1 MTQAAQQNYPGTA
14 YILSLI
20 GGILMILS
28 SIIVTLAFGIY
39 FAVAPYP
46 YHRMM
51 FFAWPTIA
59 FGMMSFFGFISGI
72 IVLISAFML
81 KSKPAESTTWGIL
94 IIVFSIFSFFGMG
107 GFVIGAI
114 LGIIGGA
121 FALSYNHT

>member
-1 MTQAAQQNYPGTA
+1 MAQGTQQSYPKTA
-14 YILSLI
+14 YVLSLI
-20 GGILMILS
+20 AGILMVLS
-28 SIIVTLAFGIY
+28 SIAE
-39 FAVAPYP
+39 AVAFTFFIATGPIA

-51 FFAWPTIA
+51 FFAWPALA
-59 FGMMSFFGFISGI
+59 FGMMSFFGLISGI

-121 FALSYNHT
+121 FALSYSP

>member
-1 MTQAAQQNYPGTA
+1 MLTNKQNYPKTA
-14 YILSLI
+14 YTLSLI
-20 GGILMILS
+20 AGILMILS
-28 SIIVTLAFGIY
+28 SIFIL
-39 FAVAPYP
+39 FAISFFLIFVP

-51 FFAWPTIA
+51 FFFWPTLA
-59 FGMMSFFGFISGI
+59 FGIMLFLGLIPGT

-81 KSKPAESTTWGIL
+81 KSKPEESTTWGIL

-121 FALSYNHT
+121 FALSYNES

>member
-1 MTQAAQQNYPGTA
+1 MAQNVQQNYPRTA

-20 GGILMILS
+20 AGILMVLS
-28 SIIVTLAFGIY
+28 SVVVAFA
-39 FAVAPYP
+39 FSVFFVVAP

-51 FFAWPTIA
+51 YFAWPAIA

-72 IVLISAFML
+72 IVLVSAFML

>member
-1 MTQAAQQNYPGTA
+1 MAQNVQQNYPRTA

-20 GGILMILS
+20 AGTLMVLS
-28 SIIVTLAFGIY
+28 SVVVAFA
-39 FAVAPYP
+39 FSFFFVVAP

-51 FFAWPTIA
+51 YFAWPAIA
-59 FGMMSFFGFISGI
+59 FGMMSFFGLISGI
-72 IVLISAFML
+72 IVLVSAFML

-121 FALSYNHT
+121 FALSYNHY

>member
-1 MTQAAQQNYPGTA
+1 MAQTNQQNYPRTA
-14 YILSLI
+14 YTLSLI
-20 GGILMILS
+20 AGILMILS
-28 SIIVTLAFGIY
+28 SIFISFMIPY
-39 FAVAPYP
+39 FLIAAP

-51 FFAWPTIA
+51 FFAWPTLA
-59 FGMMSFFGFISGI
+59 FGTMLFLGLVSGI

-121 FALSYNHT
+121 FALSWKQP